1 MSAHDSSRAARPS
14 SSVPG
19 DGGRGFVADAVAY
32 LRHDAD
38 SSTATPML
46 RCPLP
51 GFPGIDLLL
60 KDESAH
66 PTGSLKHRLARSL
79 LINGLVNGRITEGT
93 TVIEASSGSTAISE
107 AYYCRELGLDF
118 VAVMA
123 ATTSPEKVRLVESLG
138 ARCELVEDAT
148 SVYAVSAALASELG
162 GYYIDQ
168 FTNAERA
175 TDWRANH
182 NLAEELLSQAQEMT
196 GSSPDWI
203 VVGAGTGGT
212 SATIGR
218 HIRYC
223 SAPSRLAVVDP
234 EGSAFYPAWA
244 ALNGRGVRP
253 EDVALRPSRIEG
265 IGRARVEPSF
275 VPTVVDEM
283 FRIPDDESF
292 ARRRE
297 VQTSFGVD
305 AGPSTGTN
313 FAGVLRIAER
323 MRAEGRGGVIATLA
337 CDSAARYANL
347 P

>member
-1 MSAHDSSRAARPS
+1 MTTDEKAADSGSAGTCPDDRA
-14 SSVPG
+14 
-19 DGGRGFVADAVAY
+19 FVREALAY
-32 LRHDAD
+32 LRRDAD
-38 SSTATPML
+38 TAEATPMH
-46 RCPLP
+46 RFSLP
-51 GFPGIDLLL
+51 DHPGIDLLV

-79 LINGLVNGRITEGT
+79 LINGLVNGRITRNT
-93 TVIEASSGSTAISE
+93 PIIEASSGSTAISE

-123 ATTSPEKVRLVESLG
+123 QSTSPEKVRLVESLG

-148 SVYAVSAALASELG
+148 SVYAVSARLAEEQG

-175 TDWRANH
+175 TDWRSNH
-182 NLAEELLSQAQEMT
+182 NLAEELLSQARERT
-196 GSSPDWI
+196 GDCPDWI

-223 SAPSRLAVVDP
+223 GSRSRLAVVDP

-244 ALNGRGVRP
+244 ALHGREIDDDARSI
-253 EDVALRPSRIEG
+253 RPSRIEG

-283 FRIPDDESF
+283 FRIPDAESME
-292 ARRRE
+292 RRAE
-297 VQTSFGVD
+297 VASQFGIE

-313 FAGVLRIAER
+313 YAGVLRLADR
-323 MRAEGRGGVIATLA
+323 MRAAGQTGVIATLA
-337 CDSAARYANL
+337 CDSADRYPHL
-347 P
+347 G